1 MTRLEK
7 IILEQL
13 KKGQFGERS
22 ADSTL
27 SSKLNNKFK
36 YGIISFYFVDTHGRG
51 NKYDAFT
58 ADQVIERIDRSI
70 KYITYSNGEYIF
82 VIDEQNPTS
91 GNKETTWNVYIIDKK
106 KTFPNISDQVFAEN
120 KSGQFNQSFIITF
133 KQYDELLKKQA
144 ELVAAKKKQMQKQQ
158 Q

>member
-36 YGIISFYFVDTHGRG
+36 YGIIFLFCRH
-51 NKYDAFT
+51 
-58 ADQVIERIDRSI
+58 
-70 KYITYSNGEYIF
+70 
-82 VIDEQNPTS
+82 
-91 GNKETTWNVYIIDKK
+91 TWSRK
-106 KTFPNISDQVFAEN
+106 
-120 KSGQFNQSFIITF
+120 
-133 KQYDELLKKQA
+133 
-144 ELVAAKKKQMQKQQ
+144 
-158 Q
+158 